1 MAWSVE
7 GMVRRPCAWSRV
19 RERVRGRR
27 VRERVRGRRVRE
39 GIGQVVQG
47 LGGPWED
54 LSFYLP

>member
-19 RERVRGRR
+19 REKVRGRR
-27 VRERVRGRRVRE
+27 GRERRE

-54 LSFYLP
+54 LSFYRG